1 MMMASVSV
9 VYDSK
14 YVQCDDEVFCFVF
27 VFLSQENYELEK
39 IMVIKRTKSH
49 GVQPASKS

>member
-14 YVQCDDEVFCFVF
+14 SVQCDDEGNFFF
-27 VFLSQENYELEK
+27 SRK
-39 IMVIKRTKSH
+39 KTKS
-49 GVQPASKS
+49 